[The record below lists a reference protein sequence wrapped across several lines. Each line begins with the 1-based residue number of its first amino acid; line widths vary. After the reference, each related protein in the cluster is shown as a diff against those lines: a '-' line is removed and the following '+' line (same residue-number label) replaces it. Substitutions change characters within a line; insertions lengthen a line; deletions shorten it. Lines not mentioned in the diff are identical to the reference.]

1 MTNSCRSIG
10 GYLLFATVGKELML
24 PFQSS
29 SFLFCFLFADNFFSF
44 VKFVINDEGE
54 KIKKRRRLEKSD
66 EGEGVKQSC
75 VVLCNIVLLYYVVLL
90 DMQRD
95 KRFTNVTQTFY
106 LSIVIDGLTGHTDWS
121 PIYFR

>member
-10 GYLLFATVGKELML
+10 GYLLFATAGKEMML

-75 VVLCNIVLLYYVVLL
+75 VVQYCVVILCCIA
-90 DMQRD
+90 
-95 KRFTNVTQTFY
+95 
-106 LSIVIDGLTGHTDWS
+106 
-121 PIYFR
+121 